1 MGLNLHLF
9 SHSVG
14 LANGVQLVARLV
26 IGTYPLC
33 PGFSSSWENI
43 PNRPCLHLAGGG
55 HFSVLFL
62 SLCNPC
68 NSIVIGKYVFV
79 LVIELCVCVH
89 TWRENILIVIQ
100 RSAESKNRISGTAS
114 EQLRTLPFC
123 NMTAQSCLVTQY

>member
-43 PNRPCLHLAGGG
+43 PNRLCLQLAGGG
-55 HFSVLFL
+55 HFSVYFSPSVTL
-62 SLCNPC
+62 
-68 NSIVIGKYVFV
+68 VIGKYVFV
-79 LVIELCVCVH
+79 FVIELCVCVH
-89 TWRENILIVIQ
+89 TWREDLLIVIQ

-114 EQLRTLPFC
+114 EQLRTLPLC